1 MNTVSRK
8 RTWVFWGGTFTL
20 LGSALLAC
28 AEETKRPDS
37 LAGGP
42 PPPIVYGSSSSDAGD
57 AGSDA
62 GGSKCSDLKVTS
74 APVDQ
79 VAFVDLLPPAT
90 GGIMTDGTY
99 DLTEARV
106 YRSVGGTPGPTG
118 VSIEGALRIT
128 GRQFERVLLPK
139 QNATQGIELRVS
151 GTITVSGSS
160 ASVAL
165 ACPNAVD
172 EQLTY
177 SVSNGRLTFVNPLKN
192 ELYVFSPRP

>member
-1 MNTVSRK
+1 MNAISRK
-8 RTWVFWGGTFTL
+8 RTWVFCGGTFTL
-20 LGSALLAC
+20 LTSALLAC
-28 AEETKRPDS
+28 AEETQRTDV
-37 LAGGP
+37 LTGGP
-42 PPPIVYGSSSSDAGD
+42 PPPIAYGSSSSDAGV

-128 GRQFERVLLPK
+128 GRQIERVLLPK
-139 QNATQGIELRVS
+139 QNATQGAELRVS
-151 GTITVSGSS
+151 GNLTTSGTS
-160 ASVAL
+160 ASVSL
-165 ACPNAVD
+165 TCPGSVD
-172 EQLTY
+172 EQLSY
-177 SVSNGRLTFVNPLKN
+177 SVSSGKLTFANPLKN
-192 ELYVFSPRP
+192 ELYVFTPRP